1 MDMRCWVLV
10 GLLAFSAS
18 AGAAPSLSCQLQ
30 NGQFRMDGGGEPKVS
45 EFIWATGHGSATPT
59 GPILTSIGRIDPVEG
74 RDYRRA
80 IKLDGKPVLL
90 PTEAHSVIGFGKVY
104 DFGGAV
110 ALAYL
115 GERDEDSSAR
125 PSQIVI
131 VINKAGSVIDSEVL
145 SGASLNPGKHCL
157 LID

>member
-1 MDMRCWVLV
+1 ML
-10 GLLAFSAS
+10 GLLAFAAS
-18 AGAAPSLSCQLQ
+18 AEAAPGLSCQLKT
-30 NGQFRMDGGGEPKVS
+30 GQFRVGGVGNPKVS
-45 EFIWATGHGSATPT
+45 AFIWATGHGSATPT
-59 GPILTSIGRIDPVEG
+59 GPIRTSIGRIDPVEG
-74 RDYRRA
+74 RDYKRA
-80 IKLDGKPVLL
+80 IKLNGKSILL
-90 PTEAHSVIGFGKVY
+90 PPEAHSVVGFGKVY
-104 DFGGAV
+104 DFGSAV

-145 SGASLNPGKHCL
+145 PGTATNQGSHCL

>member
-1 MDMRCWVLV
+1 MGMRFFGLL
-10 GLLAFSAS
+10 GLLAFAVSAE
-18 AGAAPSLSCQLQ
+18 AAPSLSCQLKS
-30 NGQFRMDGGGEPKVS
+30 GQFRVDGGGGPKVS

-59 GPILTSIGRIDPVEG
+59 GSIRTSIGRIEPVEG
-74 RDYRRA
+74 RDYKRA
-80 IKLDGKPVLL
+80 IKLDGKPVPL
-90 PTEAHSVIGFGKVY
+90 PTEAHSVVGFGKVY

-115 GERDEDSSAR
+115 GEREEDSSAR

-145 SGASLNPGKHCL
+145 PGTATNPGDHCL

>member
-1 MDMRCWVLV
+1 MDMRCWALV
-10 GLLAFSAS
+10 GLFAFAAS
-18 AGAAPSLSCQLQ
+18 AEAAQSLSCQLQ
-30 NGQFRMDGGGEPKVS
+30 SGQFKAGGGGKPKVS

-59 GPILTSIGRIDPVEG
+59 GPIRSRIGRIDPVEG
-74 RDYRRA
+74 RDYKRA
-80 IKLDGKPVLL
+80 VTLNGKPVLL
-90 PTEAHSVIGFGKVY
+90 PPEAHSVVGFGKVY

-115 GERDEDSSAR
+115 GEREEDSSAR

-145 SGASLNPGKHCL
+145 PGTATNPGDHCL

>member
-1 MDMRCWVLV
+1 MGMRCFA
-10 GLLAFSAS
+10 LLGFWAFAAS
-18 AGAAPSLSCQLQ
+18 AEAAPSLSCQLES
-30 NGQFRMDGGGEPKVS
+30 GQFRVDGGGRPKVS
-45 EFIWATGHGSATPT
+45 EFIWATGHGSAMPT
-59 GPILTSIGRIDPVEG
+59 GPIRTRIGRIDPADG
-74 RDYRRA
+74 PDYKRML
-80 IKLDGKPVLL
+80 KLDGKPVLL
-90 PTEAHSVIGFGKVY
+90 PAEAHSVVGFGKVY

-115 GERDEDSSAR
+115 GEREEDSSAR

-145 SGASLNPGKHCL
+145 PGTATNPGNHCL

>member
-1 MDMRCWVLV
+1 MV
-10 GLLAFSAS
+10 GLLAFAAS

-30 NGQFRMDGGGEPKVS
+30 SGQFRGDGGGKPKVS
-45 EFIWATGHGSATPT
+45 EFIWASGHGSATPT
-59 GPILTSIGRIDPVEG
+59 GPIRTRIGRIDPVEG
-74 RDYRRA
+74 RDYKCA

-90 PTEAHSVIGFGKVY
+90 PAEAHSVIGFGKVY
-104 DFGGAV
+104 DFGGTV

-115 GERDEDSSAR
+115 GEREEDSSAR
-125 PSQIVI
+125 PSQIVV

-145 SGASLNPGKHCL
+145 PGTATIPGNHCL

>member
-1 MDMRCWVLV
+1 MDMRCWALV
-10 GLLAFSAS
+10 GLLAFAAS

-30 NGQFRMDGGGEPKVS
+30 SGQFRVDGGGRPKVS
-45 EFIWATGHGSATPT
+45 EFIWATGHGSAMPT
-59 GPILTSIGRIDPVEG
+59 GPIRTRIGRIDPADG
-74 RDYRRA
+74 PDYKRML
-80 IKLDGKPVLL
+80 KLDGKPILL
-90 PTEAHSVIGFGKVY
+90 PPDTRSVIGFGKVY
-104 DFGGAV
+104 DFKDAI

-115 GERDEDSSAR
+115 GEREEDSSAR

-145 SGASLNPGKHCL
+145 PGAATNPGSHCL

>member
-1 MDMRCWVLV
+1 MV
-10 GLLAFSAS
+10 GLLAFAAS

-30 NGQFRMDGGGEPKVS
+30 SGQFRGNGGGKPKIS
-45 EFIWATGHGSATPT
+45 EFIWASGHGSATPT
-59 GPILTSIGRIDPVEG
+59 GPIPTRIGRIDPVEG
-74 RDYRRA
+74 RDYKRA

-90 PTEAHSVIGFGKVY
+90 PPEAHSVIGFGKVY
-104 DFGGAV
+104 DFKDAI

-115 GERDEDSSAR
+115 GEREEDSSAR
-125 PSQIVI
+125 PSQIVV

-145 SGASLNPGKHCL
+145 PGTATNPGSHCL

>member
-1 MDMRCWVLV
+1 MDMRHWAVV
-10 GLLAFSAS
+10 GLLAFAAS
-18 AGAAPSLSCQLQ
+18 AEAAPSLSCQLQ
-30 NGQFRMDGGGEPKVS
+30 SGQFKAGGGGKPKVS
-45 EFIWATGHGSATPT
+45 AFVWATGHGSAIPT
-59 GPILTSIGRIDPVEG
+59 GPVRTSIGRIDPMEG
-74 RDYRRA
+74 RDYKRA

-90 PTEAHSVIGFGKVY
+90 PPDAQSVIGFGKVY

-115 GERDEDSSAR
+115 GEREEDSSAR

-131 VINKAGSVIDSEVL
+131 VITKAGSVIASEVL
-145 SGASLNPGKHCL
+145 PGIATNQGSYCL

>member
-1 MDMRCWVLV
+1 ML
-10 GLLAFSAS
+10 GLLTIASSAE
-18 AGAAPSLSCQLQ
+18 AAPSLSCQLQ
-30 NGQFRMDGGGEPKVS
+30 SGQFSAGGVGHPKVS
-45 EFIWATGHGSATPT
+45 EFVWATGHGSATPT
-59 GPILTSIGRIDPVEG
+59 GPIRTRIGRIEPVEG
-74 RDYRRA
+74 RDYKRA
-80 IKLDGKPVLL
+80 IKLDGKPMLL

-104 DFGGAV
+104 DFGRAV

>member
-1 MDMRCWVLV
+1 MDMRCFALL
-10 GLLAFSAS
+10 GLLTIASSAE
-18 AGAAPSLSCQLQ
+18 AAPSLSCQLQ
-30 NGQFRMDGGGEPKVS
+30 SGQFSAGGVGHPKVS
-45 EFIWATGHGSATPT
+45 EFVWATGHGSATPT
-59 GPILTSIGRIDPVEG
+59 GPIRTRIGRIEPVEG
-74 RDYRRA
+74 RDYKRA
-80 IKLDGKPVLL
+80 IKLDGKSVLL
-90 PTEAHSVIGFGKVY
+90 PAEAHSVVGFGKVY

-145 SGASLNPGKHCL
+145 PGTATNPGNHCL

>member
-1 MDMRCWVLV
+1 MDMRCFGLL
-10 GLLAFSAS
+10 GLLAFAAS
-18 AGAAPSLSCQLQ
+18 AEAASSLSCQLKS
-30 NGQFRMDGGGEPKVS
+30 GQFRVDGGGRPKVS

-59 GPILTSIGRIDPVEG
+59 GPIRTRIGRIDPVEG
-74 RDYRRA
+74 RGNKRA

-90 PTEAHSVIGFGKVY
+90 PAEAHSVVGFGKVY
-104 DFGGAV
+104 DFGSAV

-145 SGASLNPGKHCL
+145 PGTATKPGSHCL

>member
-1 MDMRCWVLV
+1 MDMRCWAVV
-10 GLLAFSAS
+10 GLLSFAAS
-18 AGAAPSLSCQLQ
+18 AEAANSLSCQLQ
-30 NGQFRMDGGGEPKVS
+30 SGQFRVDGGGRPKVS
-45 EFIWATGHGSATPT
+45 EFIWATGHASVPPT
-59 GPILTSIGRIDPVEG
+59 GPIRTRIGRIDPVEG
-74 RDYRRA
+74 EDYKRA

-90 PTEAHSVIGFGKVY
+90 PAVAHSVIGFGKVY
-104 DFGGAV
+104 DFGSAV

-131 VINKAGSVIDSEVL
+131 VINKAGSVIDSDVL
-145 SGASLNPGKHCL
+145 PGTSLNPGKHCL

>member
-1 MDMRCWVLV
+1 MDMRCWAVV
-10 GLLAFSAS
+10 GLLAFAAS
-18 AGAAPSLSCQLQ
+18 AEAAPSLSCQLQ
-30 NGQFRMDGGGEPKVS
+30 SGQFMVDGVGRPKVS
-45 EFIWATGHGSATPT
+45 AFIWATGHGSATPT
-59 GPILTSIGRIDPVEG
+59 GSIQTRIGRIDPVEG
-74 RDYRRA
+74 RDYKRA
-80 IKLDGKPVLL
+80 IKLDGKPILL
-90 PTEAHSVIGFGKVY
+90 PAEAHSVVGFGKVY
-104 DFGGAV
+104 DFGSAV

-145 SGASLNPGKHCL
+145 AGTATNPGSHCL

>member
-1 MDMRCWVLV
+1 MDMRCWAVV
-10 GLLAFSAS
+10 GLLAFAAS
-18 AGAAPSLSCQLQ
+18 AEAAQSLSCQLQ
-30 NGQFRMDGGGEPKVS
+30 SGQFRGEVGGKPKVS

-59 GPILTSIGRIDPVEG
+59 GPIRTRIGRIEPVEG
-74 RDYRRA
+74 RDYKRA

-90 PTEAHSVIGFGKVY
+90 PPEAHSVIGFGKVY
-104 DFGGAV
+104 DFKDAI

-115 GERDEDSSAR
+115 GEREEDSSAR
-125 PSQIVI
+125 PSQIIV

-145 SGASLNPGKHCL
+145 PGTATNPGSHCL

>member
-1 MDMRCWVLV
+1 MDMRCFGLL
-10 GLLAFSAS
+10 GLLAFAAS
-18 AGAAPSLSCQLQ
+18 AEAASSLSCQLQ
-30 NGQFRMDGGGEPKVS
+30 SGQFNAGGGGKPKVS
-45 EFIWATGHGSATPT
+45 EFIWATGHGSAMPT
-59 GPILTSIGRIDPVEG
+59 GPIRTRIGRIDPADG
-74 RDYRRA
+74 PDYKRML
-80 IKLDGKPVLL
+80 KLDGKPILL
-90 PTEAHSVIGFGKVY
+90 PPDTRSVIGFGKVY
-104 DFGGAV
+104 DFKDAI

-145 SGASLNPGKHCL
+145 PGSATNPGNHCL

>member
-1 MDMRCWVLV
+1 MDMRCWAVV
-10 GLLAFSAS
+10 GLLACAAS

-30 NGQFRMDGGGEPKVS
+30 SGQFKADGGGKPKVS
-45 EFIWATGHGSATPT
+45 AFIWATGHGNATPT
-59 GPILTSIGRIDPVEG
+59 GPIRTRIGRIDPVEG
-74 RDYRRA
+74 RDYKRA
-80 IKLDGKPVLL
+80 IKLDGKPVPL
-90 PTEAHSVIGFGKVY
+90 PIEAHSVVGFGKVY
-104 DFGGAV
+104 DFGSAV

-131 VINKAGSVIDSEVL
+131 VINKTGAVIDSEVL
-145 SGASLNPGKHCL
+145 PGTATNSSSHCL

>member
-1 MDMRCWVLV
+1 M
-10 GLLAFSAS
+10 GLLAFAAS
-18 AGAAPSLSCQLQ
+18 AEAAPSLSCQLQ
-30 NGQFRMDGGGEPKVS
+30 SGQFKAGGGGAPKVS

-59 GPILTSIGRIDPVEG
+59 GPIRTRIGRIDPVEG
-74 RDYRRA
+74 RDYKRA
-80 IKLDGKPVLL
+80 IKLDGKLVLL
-90 PTEAHSVIGFGKVY
+90 PPDAQSVIGFGKVY

-110 ALAYL
+110 VLAYL

-125 PSQIVI
+125 PSQIIV

-145 SGASLNPGKHCL
+145 PGTATNQGSHCL

>member
-1 MDMRCWVLV
+1 MDMRCWALV
-10 GLLAFSAS
+10 GLLAFAAS

-30 NGQFRMDGGGEPKVS
+30 SGQFKVGGGGKPKVS
-45 EFIWATGHGSATPT
+45 EFIWSTGHGSAIPT
-59 GPILTSIGRIDPVEG
+59 GPVRTSIGRIDPVEG
-74 RDYRRA
+74 RDYKRA

-90 PTEAHSVIGFGKVY
+90 PPEAHSVIGFGKVY
-104 DFGGAV
+104 DFKDAI

-115 GERDEDSSAR
+115 GEREEDSSAR

-145 SGASLNPGKHCL
+145 PGAATNPGSHCL